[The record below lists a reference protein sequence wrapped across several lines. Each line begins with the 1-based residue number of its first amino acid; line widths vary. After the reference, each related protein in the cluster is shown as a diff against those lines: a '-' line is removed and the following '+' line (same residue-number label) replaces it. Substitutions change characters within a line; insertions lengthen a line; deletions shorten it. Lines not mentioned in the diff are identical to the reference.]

1 MGFNPT
7 LVWPVIPHFSER
19 ECVRNFQLIRGRY
32 SPHIHLHRVSVGFG
46 FQLMKN
52 RSLFLFLTLLVSP
65 MALIASSVIDRQIEY
80 AAKASYNYRTVL
92 ENKVNVRADHGVVTL
107 FGTVPDGQDCELAV
121 ATVEDL
127 PGVASVKN
135 EITIKS
141 PYPEHSDSWI
151 ALKVRSRLLVEAN
164 VSASTTHVSAQ
175 SGVITLTGTAV
186 NGAQKELTG
195 AYAKDIAFVKS
206 IKNDIVVVN
215 AAERESSSAVLDD
228 ASITALV
235 KLALLRH
242 TSPNSHTTTVTTH
255 DGIIVVTG
263 EASSDAERS
272 LVTKLAQGVRAVK
285 SVSNHMTVKS

>member
-1 MGFNPT
+1 
-7 LVWPVIPHFSER
+7 
-19 ECVRNFQLIRGRY
+19 
-32 SPHIHLHRVSVGFG
+32 
-46 FQLMKN
+46 MKN

-206 IKNDIVVVN
+206 IKNDIVVN